1 MFAFNFNLHTSHA
14 SRLYIYLVFFFCLSG
29 KCMKQSIMMMKG
41 LALSISYMI
50 WIHFRLWIKYDVT
63 WHDVMAKTKMEIKS
77 NSKLTYLFYMYERS
91 KWCRSV
97 KMRLFTLLLP
107 DAIKSNCN
115 KSKYSRKNIFQ
126 ICGKF
131 ATPST
136 SSNSNK
142 ENIADKLSMPFLVD
156 SYESSFV
163 NGGPKRLWR
172 NRFFYDIRHREYE

>member
-1 MFAFNFNLHTSHA
+1 
-14 SRLYIYLVFFFCLSG
+14 
-29 KCMKQSIMMMKG
+29 
-41 LALSISYMI
+41 
-50 WIHFRLWIKYDVT
+50 
-63 WHDVMAKTKMEIKS
+63 MEIKS

-172 NRFFYDIRHREYE
+172 NRFSTIYVIASTSRDDLTHLSSWNYAKALHCRWSLKLNSSWRNAQRFGQIRATEPIKI